1 MIMDTSGNM
10 RKKSAYSICCN
21 EMHFFDNN
29 FFKYLNNELSNY
41 KKMISVSIMDYFDF
55 IVDVDIHDNYIEIQI
70 PYYCSCRF
78 YIDDI
83 NVDIVDD
90 ITYNFNISEK
100 NKHSHF
106 FIQQCNDFKTFDL
119 KLNENKKELLERFRT
134 YHHMYKNLD
143 IIENTYL
150 DYYQDMLTTM
160 TEEEVI
166 RIIKLDSIMLDMELY

>member
-1 MIMDTSGNM
+1 M
-10 RKKSAYSICCN
+10 C
-21 EMHFFDNN
+21 
-29 FFKYLNNELSNY
+29 
-41 KKMISVSIMDYFDF
+41 SVSIF
-55 IVDVDIHDNYIEIQI
+55 
-70 PYYCSCRF
+70 
-78 YIDDI
+78 
-83 NVDIVDD
+83 IVDD